1 MKVSLRE
8 RLIAVSVLAVAAC
21 VAALVSILVLSR
33 TGEQQRIERARDFV
47 TQEIERLQERASER
61 PNFFMRRG
69 FRRPLSGYLTP
80 SGDDVVAPNIE
91 HPPALTALRSEAFLE
106 ASQTSSVVVK
116 SRVSRPLRTRR
127 ARLDP
132 QAEGMIVLAV
142 GPVRGVGF
150 AWSAT
155 WVVVPPGERTSRVG
169 IFALCVLTL
178 LLIAATFFT
187 LSSVRTG
194 VAQLRASLEALAHN
208 LSAPIERPA
217 ATELAAVSDGIASLA
232 QALQRS
238 VTEQTRL
245 THALE
250 QRERLASLGRVV
262 AGVAHEVRNPMAAIK
277 LRVDMAR
284 NTVLSPRPDLPGV
297 SADLAEIGDEVS
309 RLDRLVADLLVVSGR
324 KLAHTQ
330 EISLRTLVEQRMQT
344 QQPIAQPKNIKL
356 VVHGEARA
364 DVDVD
369 RVVRA
374 VDNLL
379 RNAIEASPEN
389 HEVQVRLAMVETHAI
404 VEIIDHGTGI
414 TKEQESQL
422 FEPFFTTKP
431 EGTGLGLALSR
442 AVAEAHGGMIV
453 YRRENNTTVFSMTLS
468 LRQMA
473 ESIS

>member
-1 MKVSLRE
+1 
-8 RLIAVSVLAVAAC
+8 
-21 VAALVSILVLSR
+21 
-33 TGEQQRIERARDFV
+33 
-47 TQEIERLQERASER
+47 
-61 PNFFMRRG
+61 
-69 FRRPLSGYLTP
+69 
-80 SGDDVVAPNIE
+80 
-91 HPPALTALRSEAFLE
+91 
-106 ASQTSSVVVK
+106 
-116 SRVSRPLRTRR
+116 
-127 ARLDP
+127 
-132 QAEGMIVLAV
+132 
-142 GPVRGVGF
+142 
-150 AWSAT
+150 
-155 WVVVPPGERTSRVG
+155 VVVPPGERASRVG
-169 IFALCVLTL
+169 IFVLCALTL
-178 LLIAATFFT
+178 LLIAATFLT

-232 QALQRS
+232 QALQHS
-238 VTEQTRL
+238 VAERTRL

-284 NTVLSPRPDLPGV
+284 NTVLSPKPDLPGV

-330 EISLRTLVEQRMQT
+330 ETNLRTLVEQRVH
-344 QQPIAQPKNIKL
+344 AHVHLANPKNIN
-356 VVHGEARA
+356 VVVYGEARA
-364 DVDVD
+364 DIDVD

-379 RNAIEASPEN
+379 RNAIEASPEKT
-389 HEVQVRLAMVETHAI
+389 EVQVRLKTVETYAV
-404 VEIIDHGTGI
+404 VEVIDYGQGVTQ
-414 TKEQESQL
+414 EQESQL

-442 AVAEAHGGMIV
+442 AVAEAHGGVIV

-468 LRQMA
+468 LRRVA
-473 ESIS
+473 ENTV